1 MLDEFTYQRLSK
13 RLSIAKATV
22 KPLQVDS
29 KRVTYIEHLKQ
40 EAASLQT
47 ARFLPLVTLSRTQL
61 QKNLRMDHGLN
72 DVSFSY
78 EKGQSKVE
86 KLNSHTYS

>member
-1 MLDEFTYQRLSK
+1 M
-13 RLSIAKATV
+13 
-22 KPLQVDS
+22 
-29 KRVTYIEHLKQ
+29 EHLNQ

-61 QKNLRMDHGLN
+61 HQNLRMDHGLN